1 VKISSHNAPPRLAH
15 SNRSP
20 SGAPSV
26 DAIGF
31 LEKSLDMKSISRRA
45 GSVAVCCALGF
56 ATASQA
62 GVSIAGFGTVT
73 PVRGVTYTAATALQV
88 GRGGGSGHM
97 AVIPYYSVQG
107 GNSTLINIT
116 NTDQY
121 SGKAVKV
128 RFRSAVNADTVYNFT
143 VLLGPSDVWAANVSQ
158 GADGRAT
165 LTTSDNTCTLPS
177 IVNGA
182 FLTNRLPSPGL
193 TAAQQ
198 AAWTREGYVEIITMA
213 DVAPGDEFVIL
224 GSRPNNELLDAIQHN
239 NGVARCGNDAA
250 GSAALSLLVSDP
262 PSADAGLY
270 MGLDSPTTG
279 LLVTSILINVFDA
292 SVAWTTPTT
301 SITAVDVNGK
311 PARGRLV
318 FSPQTADPAPDIDL
332 YTNDPLLRTAA
343 GGGTGKIAAKQ
354 YDLPDLS
361 TPYVG
366 TAANAVDF
374 PFRHVESLSAAL
386 AVKTLRNEYLLE
398 PSINAHTD
406 WTLTQ
411 PTRRFSVGVDYSAS
425 PAAIVANRAPAGPTR
440 YFSGTRSLQN
450 SRIGCAHAFRQAAP
464 VFFDRSSGTRK
475 GQATDS
481 TPLNPLCGA
490 AAVLVF
496 DREAV
501 TNSVLRASL
510 TASSAVKL
518 SGFAGGAVDYLPS
531 SFTAGWAYLEAVS
544 ASGLPVIGAA
554 YIGARGPQ
562 VAGKST
568 NFGVLYGHDLGR

>member
-1 VKISSHNAPPRLAH
+1 LVFFTTTVD
-15 SNRSP
+15 
-20 SGAPSV
+20 SV
-26 DAIGF
+26 DMNIFNAFIAGATLCAAVGF
-31 LEKSLDMKSISRRA
+31 MGDARA
-45 GSVAVCCALGF
+45 GTSLVGPELRYPPGF
-56 ATASQA
+56 PSTTDATS
-62 GVSIAGFGTVT
+62 
-73 PVRGVTYTAATALQV
+73 LQV
-88 GRGGGSGHM
+88 DVDRGGGAGHM
-97 AVIPYYSVQG
+97 ALIPYFSTQG

-116 NTDQY
+116 NMNY
-121 SGKAVKV
+121 SVGKAIKV
-128 RFRSAVNADTVYNFT
+128 RFRSAANGDTIYNFT
-143 VLLGPSDVWAANVSQ
+143 LLLGAGDIWAANISQ
-158 GADGRAT
+158 GADG
-165 LTTSDNTCTLPS
+165 LSYLNTSDQSCTLPAN
-177 IVNGA
+177 VNGA
-182 FLTNRLPSPGL
+182 FLTNRLPSNGL
-193 TAAQQ
+193 TAPDK
-198 AAWTREGYVEIITMA
+198 AAWTREGFVEIITMA
-213 DVAPGDEFVIL
+213 DVPPKYFDLTYVVPPPPQNEFLAPYAE
-224 GSRPNNELLDAIQHN
+224 SPYNRPSALFEAISPAQ
-239 NGVARCGNDAA
+239 GGKSCGNDPAGAA
-250 GSAALSLLVSDP
+250 AINALGNDLSTNQDQVLL
-262 PSADAGLY
+262 
-270 MGLDSPTTG
+270 GLDAPTSG